1 MPRSPGP
8 SGPSKRLTLVFAL
21 PKASV
26 SFTPHQD
33 EHQAIDLDL
42 RLYRKLR

>member
-26 SFTPHQD
+26 SFTPTRTSTR
-33 EHQAIDLDL
+33 IDLDL
-42 RLYRKLR
+42 RLYRELR